1 MAFAGNTQAA
11 PHHGL
16 AGLAVHVEALVER
29 FNLYRHY
36 RRTLAELGGLN
47 ARDLAEIGL
56 CRSNIRS
63 AAYEAVYGSQN

>member
-1 MAFAGNTQAA
+1 MAFAGNTQTA

-16 AGLAVHVEALVER
+16 AGFAIRAEALVER
-29 FNLYRHY
+29 FDRYRLY
-36 RRTLAELGGLN
+36 RRTVAELAGMD